1 MLIVGMTGSGKTQ
14 FLLNMLETEYNRVF
28 DYIVIICPTIEWN
41 MTYINWTHI
50 SDHGVIQI
58 PCSQEMIDLVLKA
71 VSTIFRGTQTLIIV
85 DDCAAS
91 QDVKKRVS
99 ELVRLAFSARHYN
112 LSVIVLT
119 QQLSSVAKPF
129 RENIS
134 RLVTFYN
141 PSRRDMKVITD
152 DYLSGVPQE
161 TITEITKIL
170 KDEKFT
176 ATDMMGTES
185 EEEIFEAVREVEEA
199 AKVPQKKAKSTA
211 RKTKSTADKSQT
223 KSKRDKLIELSRDA
237 IIEKP
242 ASFIRKSNKDVVD
255 RLYHEYESQR
265 MSCASDFLS
274 TLIIS
279 KFASVLGSFGAVES
293 SEKLSE
299 ELLSDKLLKDDV
311 AYLTR
316 TISPNIPFIGLI
328 SGGCTTAKHV
338 VAHKWNKKEEPEEV
352 SEETKH
358 LLLHTECHDS
368 EGPPTGE
375 IPGKE

>member
-1 MLIVGMTGSGKTQ
+1 
-14 FLLNMLETEYNRVF
+14 
-28 DYIVIICPTIEWN
+28 
-41 MTYINWTHI
+41 
-50 SDHGVIQI
+50 
-58 PCSQEMIDLVLKA
+58 
-71 VSTIFRGTQTLIIV
+71 
-85 DDCAAS
+85 
-91 QDVKKRVS
+91 
-99 ELVRLAFSARHYN
+99 
-112 LSVIVLT
+112 
-119 QQLSSVAKPF
+119 
-129 RENIS
+129 
-134 RLVTFYN
+134 
-141 PSRRDMKVITD
+141 
-152 DYLSGVPQE
+152 
-161 TITEITKIL
+161 
-170 KDEKFT
+170 
-176 ATDMMGTES
+176 MGTES

-199 AKVPQKKAKSTA
+199 AKVPHKKA

-223 KSKRDKLIELSRDA
+223 EHKRDKLIELSRDGV
-237 IIEKP
+237 IEKS

-352 SEETKH
+352 SEEAKH
-358 LLLHTECHDS
+358 ILLNTECRS
-368 EGPPTGE
+368 TTGE
-375 IPGKE
+375 TPGTEQNSNQLLTS